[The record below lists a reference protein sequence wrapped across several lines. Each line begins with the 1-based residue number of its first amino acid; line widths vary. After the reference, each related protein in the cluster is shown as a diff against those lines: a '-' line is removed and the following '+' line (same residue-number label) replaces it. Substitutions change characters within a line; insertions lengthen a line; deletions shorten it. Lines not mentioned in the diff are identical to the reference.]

1 MLHFLTIFGTMVG
14 FVLGM
19 CLLIAFVFFQVLR
32 IASWTERHV
41 KTEAFQIII
50 ILGTI
55 LLELCFLFSLLI
67 YFGA

>member
-19 CLLIAFVFFQVLR
+19 CLLVAFVFFQVVR
-32 IASWTERHV
+32 ITSWAERHV

-50 ILGTI
+50 VLGTI
-55 LLELCFLFSLLI
+55 LLELCFLFSLLT
-67 YFGA
+67 YVGA